1 MSRRGR
7 KATLPT
13 TPFRRPTVLSDNPSD
28 VVVHHTTKQGTTR
41 AYDFGR
47 LPMAPAMQRSLA
59 VLFAAKC
66 TNGAWTSLKSS
77 MGVWRH
83 LYVLGE
89 FWAGQ
94 ETPPTDVPNLTA
106 GLWSA
111 WRLSRNT
118 KTVTGYNQV
127 MATQLLLRGDSRLPQ
142 EVRAVMARRLPGP
155 KVQERAFEV
164 EEFHTIKAAAR
175 RTFRAALLRIRANTG
190 PLNAWRNGDVT
201 PGSREWAVGEA
212 LDVLA
217 RTGDLPRRM
226 SGNGKTPQVLSCY
239 TRVLG
244 GVTVDHTWKRLF
256 LTRLEAGALG
266 VLLVTEFG
274 FNATTMSEMPV
285 PQAVP
290 DSGEKS
296 GVRVYRLELEKRR
309 RHAGRHF
316 ESRNITDHGADSAGR
331 LISDALEATAHARAY
346 VADRAPAIDR
356 LLVWRGMGNKSEVA
370 TNSVGGLI
378 RVGPFGLGA
387 DTEAVRLWAQEQGLP
402 SKVLRRGRKTV
413 NVVHRREPGQ
423 NTQDTHDRVYVM
435 PEPQVQQ
442 AAIEVIAGGVTDAV
456 EAARR
461 TVLRAQL
468 VDTPQPGDQE
478 TATVSCSDFERSP
491 FTPPG
496 AGCGASFLLCTAC
509 PNARV
514 APMHRPRLAHLHAAL
529 GNLRSVLDP
538 ATWQADWYDAHARL
552 EDLRHRV
559 GTEVWKQE
567 LQKVSDLDRQI
578 IDDLL
583 NGHFD
588 S

>member
-1 MSRRGR
+1 MSRRGS
-7 KATLPT
+7 KAALPT
-13 TPFRRPTVLSDNPSD
+13 TPFRRPAALGDGPSD
-28 VVVHHTTKQGTTR
+28 VVVRHTTKQGTTR
-41 AYDFGR
+41 AYDFGQ
-47 LPMAPAMQRSLA
+47 LPMAPAMQHSLA

-66 TNGAWTSLKSS
+66 TSGAWTSLKSS
-77 MGVWRH
+77 MGIWRH
-83 LYVLGE
+83 LHALGK
-89 FWAGQ
+89 FWAEQ
-94 ETPPTDVPNLTA
+94 ETPPADVPDLTA
-106 GLWSA
+106 GMWSA
-111 WRLSRNT
+111 WRLSRST
-118 KTVTGYNQV
+118 KTETGYSQV
-127 MATQLLLRGDSRLPQ
+127 MVTQLLLRGDSRLPQ
-142 EVRAVMARRLPGP
+142 EVRAVMARRLPEP
-155 KVQERAFEV
+155 KVQERAFEPD
-164 EEFHTIKAAAR
+164 EFRMIKAAAR
-175 RTFRAALLRIRANTG
+175 RTFRSALLRIRENTG
-190 PLNAWRNGDVT
+190 YLNAWRNGDFARD
-201 PGSREWAVGEA
+201 SQEWAVGEA
-212 LDVLA
+212 LDLLA
-217 RTGDLPRRM
+217 RTGDLPRRT
-226 SGNGKTPQVLSCY
+226 SANGRTQGVAPRYV
-239 TRVLG
+239 RVLG
-244 GVTVDHTWKRLF
+244 GGTLDHTWKRLF

-285 PQAVP
+285 PRAVP

-296 GVRVYRLELEKRR
+296 GVKVYRLELEKRR
-309 RHAGRHF
+309 RHAGHHF
-316 ESRNITDHGADSAGR
+316 ETRNITDHGADSAGR

-346 VADRAPAIDR
+346 VADRFPEIDR
-356 LLVWRGMGNKSEVA
+356 LLVWRSNGNKSEAA
-370 TNSVGGLI
+370 TNSIGELI

-387 DTEAVRLWAQEQGLP
+387 DTAAASLWAREQGLP

-423 NTQDTHDRVYVM
+423 NTQDTHDRVYVL
-435 PEPQVQQ
+435 PEPQVQH
-442 AAIEVIAGGVTDAV
+442 AAIAVIADGVTEAV

-468 VDTPQPGDQE
+468 VDAPQAVGQE
-478 TATVSCSDFERSP
+478 TATASCCDFEHSP

-514 APMHRPRLAHLHAAL
+514 APVHYPRLARLHAAL
-529 GNLRSVLDP
+529 ENLHSVVDP

-552 EDLRHRV
+552 EDLRHRL
-559 GTEVWKQE
+559 GTEIWKQE